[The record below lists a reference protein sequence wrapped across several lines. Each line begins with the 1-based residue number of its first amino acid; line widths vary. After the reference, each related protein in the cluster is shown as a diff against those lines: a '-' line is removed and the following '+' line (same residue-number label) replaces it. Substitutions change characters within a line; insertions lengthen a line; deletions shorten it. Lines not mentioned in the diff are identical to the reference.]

1 MQIVLR
7 VKDRMHEVFFFE
19 KCAGGQRIT
28 GRNKRQKGA
37 EEKRQRREL
46 KGAEGVK
53 GEIRCMREK
62 SNVKG
67 KTEIQREIKGT
78 RAKEDIEKVK
88 GGNKKYR

>member
-1 MQIVLR
+1 
-7 VKDRMHEVFFFE
+7 
-19 KCAGGQRIT
+19 
-28 GRNKRQKGA
+28 
-37 EEKRQRREL
+37 
-46 KGAEGVK
+46 
-53 GEIRCMREK
+53 MREK